1 MVIDDS
7 VCKKYG
13 THSEMVCYNHSTTL
27 GTVLSHDYVTSFYLS
42 GDIYI
47 PSSVILLYGNKK
59 RCEEKSIPFKT
70 KVELCNEIID
80 KHQSRAKKTIVLINS
95 WYNIHEVISC
105 CRKHGYDW
113 IVDMKSNI
121 VIVYESKKM
130 HASYLID
137 ILRKRGIFTYTIIDG
152 EIYNAWTKTIYNLLK
167 RHKLNVLAVKL
178 IRKYKRF
185 EMKHPNELVQMD
197 TKGPFYL
204 KASRTKHYFIHVIDD
219 CSRKVVSKWCNRRTS
234 EAALSVL
241 KEWVKLHGKPNKV
254 MHDGGTE
261 FTSTDFKN
269 FLILNGIK
277 DKQIP
282 KGYPQE
288 QGKVEAYNK
297 IVISEFL
304 QIEELKDEKDGAE
317 KYESFV
323 NSYNYEREHGG
334 INGMTPAEK
343 FMKCLK
349 QPLLIH

>member
-1 MVIDDS
+1 MIIEPERSGKSISDVCIAFGISRETWYKWKRRYDTYGIDALKNQS
-7 VCKKYG
+7 RKPHNIKNLKVTEELEKLVLELRLNNRFGPMRIRFRLKRKYG
-13 THSEMVCYNHSTTL
+13 VSL
-27 GTVLSHDYVTSFYLS
+27 G
-42 GDIYI
+42 
-47 PSSVILLYGNKK
+47 
-59 RCEEKSIPFKT
+59 
-70 KVELCNEIID
+70 
-80 KHQSRAKKTIVLINS
+80 
-95 WYNIHEVISC
+95 
-105 CRKHGYDW
+105 
-113 IVDMKSNI
+113 
-121 VIVYESKKM
+121 
-130 HASYLID
+130 
-137 ILRKRGIFTYTIIDG
+137 
-152 EIYNAWTKTIYNLLK
+152 TKTIYNLLK

-178 IRKYKRF
+178 KRKYKRF

-204 KASRTKHYFIHVIDD
+204 KASRTKHYLIHVIDD

-297 IVISEFL
+297 IVIAEFL

>member
-1 MVIDDS
+1 MIIEPERSGKSVSDVCIAFGVSRATWYKWKRRYDTYGIDGLKNQS
-7 VCKKYG
+7 RKPHNIKNLKVTEELEKLVLELRLNNRFGPMRIRFRLKRKYG
-13 THSEMVCYNHSTTL
+13 VSL
-27 GTVLSHDYVTSFYLS
+27 G
-42 GDIYI
+42 
-47 PSSVILLYGNKK
+47 
-59 RCEEKSIPFKT
+59 
-70 KVELCNEIID
+70 
-80 KHQSRAKKTIVLINS
+80 
-95 WYNIHEVISC
+95 
-105 CRKHGYDW
+105 
-113 IVDMKSNI
+113 
-121 VIVYESKKM
+121 
-130 HASYLID
+130 
-137 ILRKRGIFTYTIIDG
+137 
-152 EIYNAWTKTIYNLLK
+152 TKTIYNLLK

-178 IRKYKRF
+178 KRKYKRF

-334 INGMTPAEK
+334 INGMTSAEK

>member
-1 MVIDDS
+1 MIIEPERSGKSISD
-7 VCKKYG
+7 VCIAFGISRETWYKWKRRYDVYGVDGLKNQSRKPHNIKNVKVTEELEKLVLELRLNDRFGPMRIRFRLKRKYG
-13 THSEMVCYNHSTTL
+13 VSL
-27 GTVLSHDYVTSFYLS
+27 G
-42 GDIYI
+42 
-47 PSSVILLYGNKK
+47 
-59 RCEEKSIPFKT
+59 
-70 KVELCNEIID
+70 
-80 KHQSRAKKTIVLINS
+80 
-95 WYNIHEVISC
+95 
-105 CRKHGYDW
+105 
-113 IVDMKSNI
+113 
-121 VIVYESKKM
+121 
-130 HASYLID
+130 
-137 ILRKRGIFTYTIIDG
+137 
-152 EIYNAWTKTIYNLLK
+152 TKTIYNLLK

-178 IRKYKRF
+178 KRKYKRF

-197 TKGPFYL
+197 TKGPFYI

-297 IVISEFL
+297 IVIAEFL

>member
-1 MVIDDS
+1 MIIEPERLGKSISD
-7 VCKKYG
+7 VCIAFGISRETWYKWKRRYDVYGVDGLKNQSRKPHNIKNVKVTEELEKLVLELRLNNRFGPMRIRFRLKRKYG
-13 THSEMVCYNHSTTL
+13 VSL
-27 GTVLSHDYVTSFYLS
+27 GTK
-42 GDIYI
+42 I
-47 PSSVILLYGNKK
+47 
-59 RCEEKSIPFKT
+59 
-70 KVELCNEIID
+70 
-80 KHQSRAKKTIVLINS
+80 
-95 WYNIHEVISC
+95 
-105 CRKHGYDW
+105 
-113 IVDMKSNI
+113 
-121 VIVYESKKM
+121 
-130 HASYLID
+130 
-137 ILRKRGIFTYTIIDG
+137 
-152 EIYNAWTKTIYNLLK
+152 IYNLLK

-178 IRKYKRF
+178 KRKYKRF

-297 IVISEFL
+297 IVIAEFL

>member
-1 MVIDDS
+1 MIIAPERSGKTVSDVCIAFGVSRATWYKWKRRYDTYGIDGLKNQS
-7 VCKKYG
+7 RKPHNIKNLKVTEELEKLVLELRLNNRFGPMRIRFRLKRKYG
-13 THSEMVCYNHSTTL
+13 VSL
-27 GTVLSHDYVTSFYLS
+27 G
-42 GDIYI
+42 
-47 PSSVILLYGNKK
+47 
-59 RCEEKSIPFKT
+59 
-70 KVELCNEIID
+70 
-80 KHQSRAKKTIVLINS
+80 
-95 WYNIHEVISC
+95 
-105 CRKHGYDW
+105 
-113 IVDMKSNI
+113 
-121 VIVYESKKM
+121 
-130 HASYLID
+130 
-137 ILRKRGIFTYTIIDG
+137 
-152 EIYNAWTKTIYNLLK
+152 TKTIYNLLK
-167 RHKLNVLAVKL
+167 RHKLNVLSVKL
-178 IRKYKRF
+178 KRKYKRF

-204 KASRTKHYFIHVIDD
+204 KASRSKHYFIHVIDD
-219 CSRKVVSKWCNRRTS
+219 CSRKVVSKWCNRRTT

>member
-1 MVIDDS
+1 MIIEPERSGETISDVCIAFGVSRATWYKWKRRYDTYGIDGLKNQS
-7 VCKKYG
+7 RKPHNIKNLKVTEELEKLVLELRLNNRFGPMRIRFRLKRKYG
-13 THSEMVCYNHSTTL
+13 VSL
-27 GTVLSHDYVTSFYLS
+27 G
-42 GDIYI
+42 
-47 PSSVILLYGNKK
+47 
-59 RCEEKSIPFKT
+59 
-70 KVELCNEIID
+70 
-80 KHQSRAKKTIVLINS
+80 
-95 WYNIHEVISC
+95 
-105 CRKHGYDW
+105 
-113 IVDMKSNI
+113 
-121 VIVYESKKM
+121 
-130 HASYLID
+130 
-137 ILRKRGIFTYTIIDG
+137 
-152 EIYNAWTKTIYNLLK
+152 TKTIYNLLK

-178 IRKYKRF
+178 KRKYKRF

-297 IVISEFL
+297 IAISEFL

>member
-1 MVIDDS
+1 MIIEPERSGKSISD
-7 VCKKYG
+7 VCIAFGISRETWYKWKRRYDAYGVDGLKNQSRKPHNIKNVKVTEELEKLVLELRLNNRFGPMRIRFRLKRKYG
-13 THSEMVCYNHSTTL
+13 VSL
-27 GTVLSHDYVTSFYLS
+27 G
-42 GDIYI
+42 
-47 PSSVILLYGNKK
+47 
-59 RCEEKSIPFKT
+59 
-70 KVELCNEIID
+70 
-80 KHQSRAKKTIVLINS
+80 
-95 WYNIHEVISC
+95 
-105 CRKHGYDW
+105 
-113 IVDMKSNI
+113 
-121 VIVYESKKM
+121 
-130 HASYLID
+130 
-137 ILRKRGIFTYTIIDG
+137 
-152 EIYNAWTKTIYNLLK
+152 TKTIYNLLK

-178 IRKYKRF
+178 KRKYKRF

-297 IVISEFL
+297 IVIAEFL

-343 FMKCLK
+343 FLKCLK

>member
-1 MVIDDS
+1 VDIIENRYRMIIEPERSGKSISDVCIAFGVSRATWYKWKRRYDTYGIDGLKNQS
-7 VCKKYG
+7 RKPHNIKNLKVTEKLEKLVLELRLNNRFGPMRIRFRLKRKYG
-13 THSEMVCYNHSTTL
+13 VSL
-27 GTVLSHDYVTSFYLS
+27 G
-42 GDIYI
+42 
-47 PSSVILLYGNKK
+47 
-59 RCEEKSIPFKT
+59 
-70 KVELCNEIID
+70 
-80 KHQSRAKKTIVLINS
+80 
-95 WYNIHEVISC
+95 
-105 CRKHGYDW
+105 
-113 IVDMKSNI
+113 
-121 VIVYESKKM
+121 
-130 HASYLID
+130 
-137 ILRKRGIFTYTIIDG
+137 
-152 EIYNAWTKTIYNLLK
+152 TKTIYNLLK

-178 IRKYKRF
+178 KRKYKRF

>member
-1 MVIDDS
+1 MII
-7 VCKKYG
+7 
-13 THSEMVCYNHSTTL
+13 EPER
-27 GTVLSHDYVTSFYLS
+27 S
-42 GDIYI
+42 G
-47 PSSVILLYGNKK
+47 
-59 RCEEKSIPFKT
+59 KSISDVCIAFGISRETWYKW
-70 KVELCNEIID
+70 KRRYDAYGVDGLKN
-80 KHQSRAKKTIVLINS
+80 QSRKPHNIKNVKVTEELEKLVLELRLNNRFGPMRIRFRLK
-95 WYNIHEVISC
+95 
-105 CRKHGYDW
+105 RKYRVSLG
-113 IVDMKSNI
+113 
-121 VIVYESKKM
+121 
-130 HASYLID
+130 
-137 ILRKRGIFTYTIIDG
+137 
-152 EIYNAWTKTIYNLLK
+152 TKTIYNLLK

-178 IRKYKRF
+178 KRKYKRF
-185 EMKHPNELVQMD
+185 GMKHPNELVQMD

-204 KASRTKHYFIHVIDD
+204 KASRTKHYLIHVIDD

-261 FTSTDFKN
+261 FTSTKFKN

-297 IVISEFL
+297 IVIAEFL

>member
-1 MVIDDS
+1 MIIEPERSGETISDVCIAFGVSRATWYKWKRRYDTYDIDGLKNQS
-7 VCKKYG
+7 RKPHNIKNLKVTEELEKLVLELRLNNRFGPMRIRFRLKRKYG
-13 THSEMVCYNHSTTL
+13 VSL
-27 GTVLSHDYVTSFYLS
+27 G
-42 GDIYI
+42 
-47 PSSVILLYGNKK
+47 
-59 RCEEKSIPFKT
+59 
-70 KVELCNEIID
+70 
-80 KHQSRAKKTIVLINS
+80 
-95 WYNIHEVISC
+95 
-105 CRKHGYDW
+105 
-113 IVDMKSNI
+113 
-121 VIVYESKKM
+121 
-130 HASYLID
+130 
-137 ILRKRGIFTYTIIDG
+137 
-152 EIYNAWTKTIYNLLK
+152 TKTIYNLLK

-178 IRKYKRF
+178 KRKYKRF
-185 EMKHPNELVQMD
+185 EMKHPKELVQMD

-254 MHDGGTE
+254 MHDGGKE
-261 FTSTDFKN
+261 FTSTKFKN

>member
-1 MVIDDS
+1 VDIIENRYRMIIEPERSGKSISD
-7 VCKKYG
+7 VCIAFGISRETWYKWKRRYDVYGVDGLKNQSRKPHNIKNVKVTEELEKLVLELRLNNRFGPMRIRFRLKRKYG
-13 THSEMVCYNHSTTL
+13 VSL
-27 GTVLSHDYVTSFYLS
+27 G
-42 GDIYI
+42 
-47 PSSVILLYGNKK
+47 
-59 RCEEKSIPFKT
+59 
-70 KVELCNEIID
+70 
-80 KHQSRAKKTIVLINS
+80 
-95 WYNIHEVISC
+95 
-105 CRKHGYDW
+105 
-113 IVDMKSNI
+113 
-121 VIVYESKKM
+121 
-130 HASYLID
+130 
-137 ILRKRGIFTYTIIDG
+137 
-152 EIYNAWTKTIYNLLK
+152 TKTIYNLLK

-178 IRKYKRF
+178 KRKYKRF

-297 IVISEFL
+297 IVIAEFL